1 MQTLKLILKSI
12 SEKERVTL
20 IIAFAIFVFALTITI
35 AKTIEERGTS
45 APVRGGSYVEG
56 VIGQPIMVN
65 PVFSSNQADKDISA
79 LVYADIAS
87 LISDWKISDDGR
99 EYSVKLKEGLLWS
112 DGEPLTS
119 DDVLFTIQTIQN
131 PDARSPLVKD
141 WQGVEMERVSQLQ
154 VKFTLPAP
162 YVFFT
167 KNLKNTRLIPRHIFG
182 SIPIENMGL
191 SEYNLE
197 PVASGPYK
205 FASFAKRKDGFITEY
220 RLVTNEQYEGQ
231 KPYIEQ
237 FSFNYYASTA
247 DLIKDL
253 RLRKIDGFG
262 SALPLGAETRSLP
275 RVKIENTPMPR
286 YYAIFLNSVNN
297 PALKDKNLRTAL
309 GMAINK
315 EKIINK
321 VFKGNATPIE
331 SPLFKNLI
339 SFDPQ
344 STLGTAT
351 TPQWT
356 EMQTSSSYDAENA
369 ARIIADLK
377 TKDIKLNL
385 VIPKVP
391 FLEKVAE
398 SIKEDWLGAGISD
411 VTITEKDTTTLI
423 GDYVKTRNYE
433 MLMFGNIYENP
444 ADLFPFWHSSQRF
457 YPGLNLS
464 IYQSTEADKLMEA
477 IRQKNDPKSQR
488 INLERLDT
496 LLQNDGP
503 AIFLFSMPYF
513 YVRSSLLN
521 GFNPGVIT
529 SPEDRFA
536 NVTDWNL
543 ASVRILK

>member
-20 IIAFAIFVFALTITI
+20 IIAFAIFVFALTVTI
-35 AKTIEERGTS
+35 AKTIEEQS
-45 APVRGGSYVEG
+45 AAAPVRGGSYIEG
-56 VIGQPIMVN
+56 VVGQPIMVN

-79 LVYADIAS
+79 LVYADISS
-87 LISDWKISDDGR
+87 LISDWKLSDDGR
-99 EYSVKLKEGLLWS
+99 EYSVKLKEGLVWS

-167 KNLKNTRLIPRHIFG
+167 KNLKNTRLIPKHIFG
-182 SIPIENMGL
+182 SIPIENMAL

-205 FASFAKRKDGFITEY
+205 FESFSKQKDGFITEY
-220 RLVTNEQYEGQ
+220 RLVANEQYEGQ

-237 FSFNYYASTA
+237 FSFDFYASTD

-297 PALKDKNLRTAL
+297 PALKDRNLRIAL
-309 GMAINK
+309 QMAINK
-315 EKIINK
+315 EKITND
-321 VFKGNATPIE
+321 VFKGNATPIT

-356 EMQTSSSYDAENA
+356 ETQSSSSYDAENA
-369 ARIIADLK
+369 ARIIAGLK

-391 FLEKVAE
+391 FLEKAAE
-398 SIKEDWLGAGISD
+398 SIKEDWLGAGISE
-411 VTITEKDTTTLI
+411 VTITEEDTATLM
-423 GDYVKTRNYE
+423 DDFVKTRNYE
-433 MLMFGNIYENP
+433 MLLFGNIYENP

-477 IRQKNDPKSQR
+477 VRQKNDPESQR
-488 INLERLDT
+488 INLERLDA
-496 LLQNDGP
+496 LLQNEEP

-513 YVRSSLLN
+513 YVHSSLLN
-521 GFNPGVIT
+521 GFNPGAIT
-529 SPEDRFA
+529 SPEDRFG
-536 NVTDWNL
+536 NVAEWNL